1 MKKLLIGVV
10 LTVAAVG
17 CTAQAAERSSTEP
30 VEYEDTGITA
40 EMVVDFG
47 GPALTQEFCDSY
59 YVLGYEL
66 SLMAFSEGYHEV
78 DPSAEEMVDELVSRC

>member
-30 VEYEDTGITA
+30 VEYGDTGITA
-40 EMVVDFG
+40 EMVVDYA
-47 GPALTQEFCDSY
+47 GPAMTQEFCDNY

-66 SLMAFSEGYHEV
+66 SLAAFSEGYTEP
-78 DPSAEEMVDELVSRC
+78 DPSAQEMVDELVSRC

>member
-1 MKKLLIGVV
+1 VKKLLIGAV

-30 VEYEDTGITA
+30 VEYDSGITA
-40 EMVVDFG
+40 EMVVDFA
-47 GPALTQEFCDSY
+47 GPAMTAEFCRNY
-59 YVLGYEL
+59 EVLGYEL
-66 SLMAFSEGYHEV
+66 SLAAFSQGYTEV